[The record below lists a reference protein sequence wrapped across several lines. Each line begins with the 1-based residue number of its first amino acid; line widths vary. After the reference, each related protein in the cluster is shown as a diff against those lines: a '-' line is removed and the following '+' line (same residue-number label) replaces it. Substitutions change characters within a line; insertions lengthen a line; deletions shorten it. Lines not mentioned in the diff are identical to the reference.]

1 MRYLCITITT
11 DMEKIYSENLEKG
24 KILKARPETIQ
35 FLLNFSKS
43 FHLVEYQDLRFENSL
58 N

>member
-1 MRYLCITITT
+1 MRYPCITITT